1 MTQYD
6 VHEIDR
12 LEKAKNKWRG
22 TEVNN
27 GVIERKY
34 LNGDTYYLDCKTN
47 KQWKVFKN
55 LPKQTLIDRFRRRN
69 RGHG

>member
-22 TEVNN
+22 TQVSSGVWTDYYADGTINVWERRWYGWKQIKKRNN
-27 GVIERKY
+27 G
-34 LNGDTYYLDCKTN
+34 
-47 KQWKVFKN
+47 
-55 LPKQTLIDRFRRRN
+55 
-69 RGHG
+69 

>member
-27 GVIERKY
+27 GVWTDYYADGTINVWERSWY
-34 LNGDTYYLDCKTN
+34 GW
-47 KQWKVFKN
+47 KQIK
-55 LPKQTLIDRFRRRN
+55 RR
-69 RGHG
+69 